1 MSAATYLPR
10 SAWNARP
17 PKPGPGLLV
26 PARVE
31 GIAFHW
37 PGADTS
43 RPISKAAVP
52 RALRGWQ
59 DFHMDGRGWSDIAY
73 QVAVDQ
79 WGRVWTLRGLTAQS
93 GANGDQ
99 DVNRR
104 YAAVLL
110 LLVEGETPSAA
121 MVDAVRLVVADL
133 RRLYPHARRLVGH
146 GQIRPGGGT
155 ECPGPAVLAALA
167 HHAFDAADPAPT
179 PEEGDDM
186 QTSDKIAKWDPEHD
200 DKGDAL
206 TVGQTLNQARGF
218 AQAAYRRAR
227 ETEARLAAVEAQL
240 REVLALLRAQ

>member
-1 MSAATYLPR
+1 VSAAKYLPR

-17 PKPGPGLLV
+17 PKGGPGSLV
-26 PARVE
+26 ASRVE

-37 PGADTS
+37 PGATTS
-43 RPISKAAVP
+43 RPISRAAVP

-79 WGRVWTLRGLTAQS
+79 WGRVWTLRGLTTQS

-104 YAAVLL
+104 FAAVLL
-110 LLVEGETPSAA
+110 VLVEGEHPSPA
-121 MVDAVRLVVADL
+121 MIDAVRLVVDDL
-133 RRLYPHARRLVGH
+133 RRLYPRARRLVGH

-167 HHAFDAADPAPT
+167 HHAFAAAAPAPT
-179 PEEGDDM
+179 NEGDEM
-186 QTSDKIAKWDPEHD
+186 QTHDKIAKWDPEHD
-200 DKGDAL
+200 EKGDAL

-227 ETEARLAAVEAQL
+227 EADARLTAVEAQL
-240 REVLALLRAQ
+240 REVVALLRDR

>member
-10 SAWNARP
+10 SAWNARAAR
-17 PKPGPGLLV
+17 PGPGALV
-26 PARVE
+26 PSRVE

-37 PGADTS
+37 PGATTS

-79 WGRVWTLRGLTAQS
+79 WGRVWTLRGLTTQS

-99 DVNRR
+99 DVNHRF
-104 YAAVLL
+104 AAVLL
-110 LLVEGETPSAA
+110 VLVEGEAPSPA
-121 MVDAVRLVVADL
+121 MIDAVRLVVDDL

-155 ECPGPAVLAALA
+155 ECPGPAVRAALA
-167 HHAFDAADPAPT
+167 HDAFTPHDPAPT
-179 PEEGDDM
+179 NEGDEM
-186 QTSDKIAKWDPEHD
+186 QTQDKIAHWDPEHD
-200 DKGDAL
+200 KPGDSI
-206 TVGQTLNQARGF
+206 TVGKTLNQTRGY
-218 AQAAYRRAR
+218 AAAAYRRAKAA
-227 ETEARLAAVEAQL
+227 EARLDRVEAQL

>member
-10 SAWNARP
+10 SAWNARAAR
-17 PKPGPGLLV
+17 PGPGALV
-26 PARVE
+26 PSRVE

-37 PGADTS
+37 PGATTS

-79 WGRVWTLRGLTAQS
+79 WGRVWTLRGLTTQS

-104 YAAVLL
+104 YCAVLL
-110 LLVEGETPSAA
+110 VLVEGETPSAA
-121 MVDAVRLVVADL
+121 MTAAVAQVVDDL

-155 ECPGPAVLAALA
+155 ECPGPAVRAALA
-167 HHAFDAADPAPT
+167 HHAFDAAEHPATAP
-179 PEEGDDM
+179 EGDEM
-186 QTSDKIAKWDPEHD
+186 QTSDKIANWDPEHD
-200 DKGDAL
+200 RKGDSL
-206 TVGQTLNQARGF
+206 TVGKTLNQARGY
-218 AQAAYRRAR
+218 AAAAYRRAR
-227 ETEARLAAVEAQL
+227 STDARLDAVEAQL